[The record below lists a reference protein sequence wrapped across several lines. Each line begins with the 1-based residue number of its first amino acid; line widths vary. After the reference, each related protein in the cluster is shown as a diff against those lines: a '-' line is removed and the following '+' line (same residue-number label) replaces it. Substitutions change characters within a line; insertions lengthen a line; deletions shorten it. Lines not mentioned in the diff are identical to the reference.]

1 MQILKFSII
10 IFCALGILGL
20 VIESPIISI
29 VTATSSPSPS
39 PSPSPLSPQDSTE
52 ISDSINDSALAN
64 LSKALQEDKEDGDQN
79 GGENWDRAIGSL
91 EDEMGFSVD
100 DDVEEALMN
109 ITEVHLNNM
118 STQ

>member
-1 MQILKFSII
+1 MKMQELKFSIM

-20 VIESPIISI
+20 LIGSPVISI

-39 PSPSPLSPQDSTE
+39 PQQDSTD
-52 ISDSINDSALAN
+52 ISDSIKDSALAN
-64 LSKALQEDKEDGDQN
+64 LSQALQEDKENGDQN
-79 GGENWDRAIGSL
+79 GGENWDKAIDSL
-91 EDEMGFSVD
+91 EDDMGFPVD

-109 ITEVHLNNM
+109 ITEVHLNNL

>member
-1 MQILKFSII
+1 MKMQKLKFSII

-20 VIESPIISI
+20 LIGSPIISI

-39 PSPSPLSPQDSTE
+39 PSPSPQQESTE
-52 ISDSINDSALAN
+52 ISDSIKDSALAN
-64 LSKALQEDKEDGDQN
+64 LSQALQEDREDGDQN
-79 GGENWDRAIGSL
+79 GGENWDRAIDSL
-91 EDEMGFSVD
+91 EDEMGFPVD

-118 STQ
+118 LFK

>member
-1 MQILKFSII
+1 MQELKFSII

-20 VIESPIISI
+20 LIGSPVISI
-29 VTATSSPSPS
+29 VTATSSPS
-39 PSPSPLSPQDSTE
+39 LQQDSTE
-52 ISDSINDSALAN
+52 ISDSIKDSALAN
-64 LSKALQEDKEDGDQN
+64 LSEALQEDKENGDQN
-79 GGENWDRAIGSL
+79 GGENWDKAINTL
-91 EDEMGFSVD
+91 EDEMGFPVD

>member
-1 MQILKFSII
+1 MQELKFSII
-10 IFCALGILGL
+10 IFCAIGILGL
-20 VIESPIISI
+20 LIGSPVISI

-39 PSPSPLSPQDSTE
+39 PQQDSTE
-52 ISDSINDSALAN
+52 ISDSIKDSALAN
-64 LSKALQEDKEDGDQN
+64 LSQALQEDKENGEQN
-79 GGENWDRAIGSL
+79 GGENWDKAIESL
-91 EDEMGFSVD
+91 EDDMGFPVD

>member
-1 MQILKFSII
+1 MQELKFSII

-20 VIESPIISI
+20 LIGSPVISI
-29 VTATSSPSPS
+29 VTATSSPSTS
-39 PSPSPLSPQDSTE
+39 PSPQQDSTE
-52 ISDSINDSALAN
+52 ISDSIKDSALAN
-64 LSKALQEDKEDGDQN
+64 LSEALQEDKENGDQN
-79 GGENWDRAIGSL
+79 GGENWDKAINTL
-91 EDEMGFSVD
+91 EDEMGFPVD

>member
-20 VIESPIISI
+20 LIESPIISI
-29 VTATSSPSPS
+29 VTATSSPSPL
-39 PSPSPLSPQDSTE
+39 PLPPQESTE
-52 ISDSINDSALAN
+52 ISDSIKDSALAN

-79 GGENWDRAIGSL
+79 GGENWDRAIDGL
-91 EDEMGFSVD
+91 EDEMGFPVD

>member
-1 MQILKFSII
+1 MKMQELKFSII

-20 VIESPIISI
+20 LIGSPVISI

-39 PSPSPLSPQDSTE
+39 PQQDSTD
-52 ISDSINDSALAN
+52 ISDSIKDSALAN
-64 LSKALQEDKEDGDQN
+64 LSQALQEDKENGDQN
-79 GGENWDRAIGSL
+79 GGENWDKAIDSL
-91 EDEMGFSVD
+91 EDDMGFPVD

-109 ITEVHLNNM
+109 ITEVHLNNL